1 MRRSYTLIIFILV
14 CLLAAPSSSW
24 AIKIVVDPGHG
35 GSDSGAVGVNGLL
48 EKNVNLDI
56 ATKLR
61 KMLADSG
68 YETAISREDDTFLS
82 LKERVDFTNAQQ
94 ADLFV
99 SIHAN
104 AMPGNAKTRGAL
116 ILYHDNNYPQEDY
129 PASPEMAELTPQ
141 SREFAKVVLNN
152 FVDATGLENRGLVA
166 SAVYVVRMGTIPS
179 ILVETAFLSNR
190 QDAALLAN
198 DEVRTTMA
206 QAIVQGIEAY
216 MPPNTPSEVF
226 TDMRVHWARD
236 AVLRLKSQGIVDG
249 VGRLYK
255 PNRELT
261 RAEWMTL
268 LDRVFDL
275 STVKK
280 ASVNPSICTNGSN
293 NNTVSAVV
301 YKYGESCV
309 TPVKPPLPLFMD
321 IAGHW
326 ANAALNKAVMADVL
340 NGYDDATLRPDQP
353 ITRAEVAATFQ
364 RLALPATLGPLG
376 TASFTDVPADHW
388 AAKSIYSLQHADWI
402 DGIAPDQ
409 FMPNRGMTRAEAASL
424 LDRYVQSTTKTLT
437 PQQP

>member
-1 MRRSYTLIIFILV
+1 MYRSYTIIIFILV
-14 CLLAAPSSSW
+14 CLLTAPSSSW

-35 GSDSGAVGVNGLL
+35 GSDSGAVGVNKLL

-56 ATKLR
+56 ATKLT
-61 KMLADSG
+61 KMLADRG

-104 AMPGNAKTRGAL
+104 SMPGNSKTSGAL

-141 SREFAKVVLNN
+141 SREFAKVVLNH
-152 FVDATGLENRGLVA
+152 FIDATGLENRGVVA
-166 SAVYVVRMGTIPS
+166 SAVYVVRMGAIPS

-198 DEVRTTMA
+198 DKMRTTMA

-216 MPPNTPSEVF
+216 MPPDTPSEVF
-226 TDMRVHWARD
+226 TDMREHWARE
-236 AVLRLKSQGIVDG
+236 AVLRLKNQGIVDG
-249 VGRLYK
+249 VGRLFK

-275 STVKK
+275 SKVMQPAASTTVCM
-280 ASVNPSICTNGSN
+280 SSS
-293 NNTVSAVV
+293 TVAAVV
-301 YKYGESCV
+301 YKNDESCA
-309 TPVKPPLPLFMD
+309 KPPMPLFMD

-326 ANAALNKAVMADVL
+326 ANDAMNKAVISHILD
-340 NGYDDATLRPDQP
+340 GYDDATLRPDQP
-353 ITRAEVAATFQ
+353 ITRAEVSATFQ
-364 RLALPATLGPLG
+364 RLALPAVVGAVTGP
-376 TASFTDVPADHW
+376 ASFTDVPTDNW
-388 AAKSIYSLQHADWI
+388 AAKSIYSLQLAGWI
-402 DGIAPDQ
+402 EGIAADQ
-409 FMPNRGMTRAEAASL
+409 FMPNRSMTRAEAASL
-424 LDRYVQSTTKTLT
+424 LDRYVQSTQKAPTT
-437 PQQP
+437 QQP